1 MLHYQILVSAI
12 HEKIERSRM
21 ETKNLEYQN
30 QNRMKN
36 LKYVSY
42 FVSDIQDYL
51 DYVIKNHVTLTDNPP
66 IQIYINKIQNEITF
80 KTITEYY
87 LEI

>member
-1 MLHYQILVSAI
+1 MLHYKMLVSAI

-36 LKYVSY
+36 LKYLSY

>member
-1 MLHYQILVSAI
+1 MLHYKMLVSAI

>member
-42 FVSDIQDYL
+42 FVSDIQD
-51 DYVIKNHVTLTDNPP
+51 HVTLTDNPP
-66 IQIYINKIQNEITF
+66 IQIYINKIQNQMTF